1 VHKIKTNHRAGPV
14 ILTPLRFL
22 RHFNDNDS
30 GFIASRVLNF
40 NMEITVR
47 FSSQID
53 SATSGSIP
61 SLFSRGAQT
70 ALNNR

>member
-1 VHKIKTNHRAGPV
+1 
-14 ILTPLRFL
+14 
-22 RHFNDNDS
+22 
-30 GFIASRVLNF
+30 
-40 NMEITVR
+40 MEIAVR